1 MRKNGRGT
9 SSEFL
14 SSLLFETE
22 EWQLVAAQRSIA
34 LAHFQASTFSFS
46 FCLFSLWLALST
58 IYTRPLPILSSAAS
72 DQTCRSISNGH
83 IVGLFLNSSIAPPR
97 IFFHPSFVFYLVVAT
112 LKIDIVLFFFSLI
125 LRICFVIRSS
135 ERRAGDVEVIA
146 AYLHKWRCLDSLS
159 NSLLRRLASVA
170 YLEDLDDGVTRNIAK
185 FPQQIWYQL
194 TSFFFNVFHGF
205 WCAIVYR
212 QGDRGTNWYFILS
225 GEIVMA
231 TCSDRSDNKDASS
244 SFRHVSSFKDNLFFY
259 FFLLVLPDWSCLLP
273 KGRSIFQSL
282 LFSFVCFAS
291 G

>member
-9 SSEFL
+9 SSGFL

-112 LKIDIVLFFFSLI
+112 LKIDIVFCFFSLI

-185 FPQQIWYQL
+185 FPTNLVL
-194 TSFFFNVFHGF
+194 T
-205 WCAIVYR
+205 
-212 QGDRGTNWYFILS
+212 
-225 GEIVMA
+225 
-231 TCSDRSDNKDASS
+231 
-244 SFRHVSSFKDNLFFY
+244 NLFF
-259 FFLLVLPDWSCLLP
+259 FQCFSWILVCNSVPTRRPRDQLVFHSQRRNRHGHL
-273 KGRSIFQSL
+273 
-282 LFSFVCFAS
+282 
-291 G
+291 